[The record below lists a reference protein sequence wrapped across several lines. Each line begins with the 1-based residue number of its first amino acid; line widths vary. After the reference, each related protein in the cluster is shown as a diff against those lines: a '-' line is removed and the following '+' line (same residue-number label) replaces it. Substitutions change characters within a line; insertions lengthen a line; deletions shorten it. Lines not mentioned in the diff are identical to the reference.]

1 MFEIQEALQEAR
13 AGELDDSVR
22 ATLTEQRE
30 RLLER
35 REREEARITGDLSAA
50 WDAAPAADKPR
61 VLAAFKEALATRAY
75 LRTVIDDLSEALG
88 AAGEGHATHH
98 RH

>member
-1 MFEIQEALQEAR
+1 
-13 AGELDDSVR
+13 
-22 ATLTEQRE
+22 
-30 RLLER
+30 
-35 REREEARITGDLSAA
+35 
-50 WDAAPAADKPR
+50 